1 MKYLILLSLVLVGF
15 GCASKQKSYC
25 EIVDKETQAEQTL
38 KDEIK
43 AVEDASK

>member
-25 EIVDKETQAEQTL
+25 DIVDKETQAEQL
-38 KDEIK
+38 MKDEI
-43 AVEDASK
+43 DAKDSESN